1 MRAAHIRT
9 DGTIVSVDLDGLEGM
24 QRAVGGYL
32 EAVSGNGW
40 YAYANEEGAI
50 RGRRPNPVASEI
62 LGRRGLVGDVIIFGG
77 IDDEG
82 QEISLTDEDLGQL
95 LIRQARQS
103 VIDYFHNSRRGT

>member
-9 DGTIVSVDLDGLEGM
+9 DGTIVSVDLNGLEGM
-24 QRAVGGYL
+24 QQAVGGYL

-40 YAYANEEGAI
+40 HAYVNEEGVI
-50 RGRRPNPVASEI
+50 RGRRPNPVACDI

-77 IDDEG
+77 IDEDG

-95 LIRQARQS
+95 LVRQARQS